1 MFSPGDIG
9 WIFFR
14 VESDLLTID
23 HDSVIP
29 GLNFVGEPQ
38 VGRVVF
44 DEVLQTLDIEEGVI
58 DTGNVKSLGGLKASS
73 EYESANS
80 A

>member
-14 VESDLLTID
+14 VESDLFAID

-29 GLNFVGEPQ
+29 GFNFVGESQ

-44 DEVLQTLDIEEGVI
+44 NEVFQAFDIEEGVI